1 MSTDLLSPEPRH
13 KPITAATIRAAM
25 AKTWVAP
32 EYALLWEV
40 SDATGTRGTR
50 SADALIMSLWPSRGL
65 ELHGIEIKVSRS
77 DWKREAANP
86 KKAETI
92 AAYCDRWWIH
102 TGPNVIHDLA
112 EVPLNW
118 GWREFDGSRWKTK
131 REAGKVDAKTCDRAF
146 LAALLRRSDEALRA
160 IAEREVGATLQRERE
175 GINKRVDEEVT
186 RRTQRVE
193 ELRETV
199 ANFEKASGLSMRGY
213 MDAGDAAEIGALVKA
228 IREAGIQSKYGGLTH
243 VLRTLRSS
251 AERIEEA
258 LSKGGFE
265 VREDA

>member
-1 MSTDLLSPEPRH
+1 MSTDLLSPEPRL

-25 AKTWVAP
+25 AKTWAAP

-131 REAGKVDAKTCDRAF
+131 REAGKVDAKPCDRAF

-160 IAEREVGATLQRERE
+160 IAEREVGATLQRERDA
-175 GINKRVDEEVT
+175 IQKRVDDGVAHRT
-186 RRTQRVE
+186 RRVE
-193 ELRETV
+193 ELQEMV
-199 ANFEKASGLSMRGY
+199 GSFEKASGISMRDY
-213 MDAGDAAEIGALVKA
+213 MGAEDATEIGALVKA
-228 IREAGIQSKYGGLTH
+228 VRESGVQAKYSALSQ
-243 VLRTLRSS
+243 VLLTLRRS
-251 AERIEEA
+251 AEKIEEA
-258 LSKGGFE
+258 LAKGGFGLQAG
-265 VREDA
+265 D